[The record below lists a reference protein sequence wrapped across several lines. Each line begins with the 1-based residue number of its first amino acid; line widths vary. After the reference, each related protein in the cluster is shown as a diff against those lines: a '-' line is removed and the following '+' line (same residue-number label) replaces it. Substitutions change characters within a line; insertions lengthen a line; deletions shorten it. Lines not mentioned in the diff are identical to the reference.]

1 MIQVIEDGAFKYCKI
16 LENIE
21 LNEELTF
28 LGEDVF
34 NNTLWL
40 ENIKPDNYGCKYYK
54 NILLCCNGQSPYV
67 EIKSGTRIIAG
78 GAFSLLSTLEKISLP
93 ESLKFI
99 GKFAFEECSGL
110 HEVMLPPDVEEIGEF
125 AFKGCQNLNHINIPP
140 KVEKIQKYTFAYC
153 SNLEEVILENKLV
166 EIDETAFKD
175 CDKLR

>member
-1 MIQVIEDGAFKYCKI
+1 MLPDKLETIEGSAFMECTELKKLDIPDTVTYIGDDAFGFCINLEHILLPSKINKISKELFISCYKLKDIDLPEMIQVIEDGAFKYCKI

-21 LNEELTF
+21 LNEKLTF

-78 GAFSLLSTLEKISLP
+78 GAFSLL
-93 ESLKFI
+93 
-99 GKFAFEECSGL
+99 
-110 HEVMLPPDVEEIGEF
+110 
-125 AFKGCQNLNHINIPP
+125 
-140 KVEKIQKYTFAYC
+140 
-153 SNLEEVILENKLV
+153 
-166 EIDETAFKD
+166 
-175 CDKLR
+175 